1 MDMFDGSFKIYVDAH
16 NSQQKMDDIERG
28 GHGNGNGN
36 DPYVVDMFS
45 KEVQNVRED
54 MKDMEQLYT
63 RLQECNE
70 EIKTAENAKIM
81 KELRA
86 QLNMDL
92 DHILKLAKQINKK
105 FDGLVLANAAQRKL
119 TGNGPDPSDDHR
131 ASMISNLGEDL
142 KHMMRSFQGL
152 RTQMES
158 DHRQIIESRFYA
170 ITREKATAES
180 IDNLIANDAAES
192 PLHQAMQEHGR
203 AVVLDAV
210 AEIQERR
217 DTMRDIRRNLM
228 SLHQILLGIAT
239 PIIPEG
245 QGGGNRG
252 GGAGPPSPGPVGVD
266 PYPVVPPPVL
276 GGGKTGTGGL
286 NDYEK
291 ETRKQ
296 AYIAIALAL
305 CIISIVVVSLLQL
318 EAQLESKA

>member
-16 NSQQKMDDIERG
+16 NSNQKMDDIERG
-28 GHGNGNGN
+28 GGHGNN
-36 DPYVVDMFS
+36 PYGTDMFS
-45 KEVQNVRED
+45 KEVDNVRDD
-54 MKDMEQLYT
+54 MKNMEKLYS
-63 RLQECNE
+63 RLRECNE
-70 EIKTAENAKIM
+70 EIKMAENAQTM

-92 DHILKLAKQINKK
+92 DHLLKLAKQINKK

-119 TGNGPDPSDDHR
+119 TGHGPDPSDDHR
-131 ASMISNLGEDL
+131 ASMISNLGEDI
-142 KHMMRSFQGL
+142 KYMMRSFQGL
-152 RTQMES
+152 RTQLES
-158 DHRQIIESRFYA
+158 DHRQIIENRFFA

-192 PLHQAMQEHGR
+192 PLHQAMQEYGR

-217 DTMRDIRRNLM
+217 DTVMDIRRNLM

-239 PIIPEG
+239 PVLPEL
-245 QGGGNRG
+245 QGGGIRG
-252 GGAGPPSPGPVGVD
+252 GGGGPPSPSPVD
-266 PYPVVPPPVL
+266 PYPVVAPPVM
-276 GGGKTGTGGL
+276 GGAKTGTGGL

-305 CIISIVVVSLLQL
+305 CIISVVVVALLHL
-318 EAQLESKA
+318 EAELESKV

>member
-16 NSQQKMDDIERG
+16 NGHQKTDDIERG
-28 GHGNGNGN
+28 RHGN
-36 DPYVVDMFS
+36 DPYGIDMFS
-45 KEVQNVRED
+45 KEVDYVRDD
-54 MKDMEQLYT
+54 MKNMEKLYS
-63 RLQECNE
+63 RLMECNE
-70 EIKTAENAKIM
+70 EIKQAKIAQTM

-119 TGNGPDPSDDHR
+119 TGNGPDPSGDHR

-158 DHRQIIESRFYA
+158 DHRQIIESRFFA
-170 ITREKATAES
+170 ITRQKATAES

-192 PLHQAMQEHGR
+192 PLDQAMQEHGR
-203 AVVLDAV
+203 AAVLDAV

-217 DTMRDIRRNLM
+217 DTMKDIRRNLM

-239 PIIPEG
+239 PVVPEL

-252 GGAGPPSPGPVGVD
+252 GGGGPPSPIPVAVD
-266 PYPVVPPPVL
+266 PYPVVPAPVT
-276 GGGKTGTGGL
+276 GGGKMGTGGL

-305 CIISIVVVSLLQL
+305 CIISVVVIALLHL
-318 EAQLESKA
+318 ESELESKV

>member
-16 NSQQKMDDIERG
+16 NSNAKMDDIERG
-28 GHGNGNGN
+28 GHGN
-36 DPYVVDMFS
+36 DPYGTDMFS
-45 KEVQNVRED
+45 KEVDNVRDD
-54 MKDMEQLYT
+54 MKNMEKLYS
-63 RLQECNE
+63 RLRECNE
-70 EIKTAENAKIM
+70 EIKMADNATTM

-92 DHILKLAKQINKK
+92 DHLLKLAKQINKK

-131 ASMISNLGEDL
+131 ASMISNLGEDI

-158 DHRQIIESRFYA
+158 DHRQIIESRFFA

-192 PLHQAMQEHGR
+192 PLHQAMQEYGR
-203 AVVLDAV
+203 AAVLDAV

-228 SLHQILLGIAT
+228 SLHQTLLGRAT
-239 PIIPEG
+239 PVVPEL
-245 QGGGNRG
+245 QGGGIRG
-252 GGAGPPSPGPVGVD
+252 GGGGPQSPGPSPVD
-266 PYPVVPPPVL
+266 PYPVVPPPVM

-305 CIISIVVVSLLQL
+305 CIISVVVVALLHL
-318 EAQLESKA
+318 EAELESKV

>member
-1 MDMFDGSFKIYVDAH
+1 MFDGSFKIYVDAH
-16 NSQQKMDDIERG
+16 NNHHPKMDDIERG
-28 GHGNGNGN
+28 GHGN
-36 DPYVVDMFS
+36 DPYGIDMFS
-45 KEVQNVRED
+45 KEVDNVRDD
-54 MKDMEQLYT
+54 MKNMEKLYS
-63 RLQECNE
+63 RLGECNE
-70 EIKTAENAKIM
+70 EIKMAENAKTM

-92 DHILKLAKQINKK
+92 DHLLKLAKQINKK

-131 ASMISNLGEDL
+131 ASMISSLGEDL

-152 RTQMES
+152 RTQLES
-158 DHRQIIESRFYA
+158 DHRQIIETRFFA

-192 PLHQAMQEHGR
+192 ALHQAMQEHGR
-203 AVVLDAV
+203 AAVLDAV

-239 PIIPEG
+239 PVVPEL
-245 QGGGNRG
+245 QGGNRG
-252 GGAGPPSPGPVGVD
+252 GGGGLPSPGPSPVD
-266 PYPVVPPPVL
+266 PYPVVPPPVM

-305 CIISIVVVSLLQL
+305 CIISVVVIALLHL
-318 EAQLESKA
+318 EAELESKV